1 MKWGAIKLQ
10 IVTKTM
16 EKAIYKWRPAR
27 RLRFVERRMGAA
39 QWTGWILLLRVRSQR
54 FPRRSGIF
62 SMGLFFSCLF
72 FFYGYNADSFVRL
85 SVRKEVESDPREE
98 NSAAQRKD
106 GSVGSPPSGQHQPTV

>member
-1 MKWGAIKLQ
+1 MKGGAIKLKS
-10 IVTKTM
+10 VAKTM
-16 EKAIYKWRPAR
+16 GKAIYKWRPAR
-27 RLRFVERRMGAA
+27 LLRFAELRMGATR
-39 QWTGWILLLRVRSQR
+39 WTGWSLLLRVRSQR

-98 NSAAQRKD
+98 NSATQRKD
-106 GSVGSPPSGQHQPTV
+106 GSVGPPPSGQH